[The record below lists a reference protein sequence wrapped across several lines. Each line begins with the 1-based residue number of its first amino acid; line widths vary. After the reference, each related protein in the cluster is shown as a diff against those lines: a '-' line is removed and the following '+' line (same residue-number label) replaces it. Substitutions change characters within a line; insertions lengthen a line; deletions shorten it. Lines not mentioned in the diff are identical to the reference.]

1 MKALAEVTE
10 GGEVGD
16 NLLRSELVET
26 SGGRLE
32 DSKIRE
38 GSV

>member
-1 MKALAEVTE
+1 MKALAEMTE

-16 NLLRSELVET
+16 NLLASLLVET

-32 DSKIRE
+32 DSKI
-38 GSV
+38 